1 MNVDENPESGTGTVE
16 PERQWF
22 TIPTMDDYVKHG
34 IL

>member
-1 MNVDENPESGTGTVE
+1 MNVDENPESGTGTV
-16 PERQWF
+16 ERQWF